1 MEEIEVP
8 LEQTQEHLQHESLHG
23 GHGGG
28 GHGGGAEIAGFSLI
42 NIGAVMSA
50 VLAVFAAICALLAG
64 HYSNE
69 AMIEQIKA
77 SDQWS
82 YYQAKGIKGAL
93 QEFRL
98 EMNATD
104 GEKVDKI
111 KERIEKYK
119 KDQEG
124 IQEQAKE
131 KEEASEKLLTW
142 HERLAMSVTFFQVAI
157 AVIAIGVLTR
167 KRFFF
172 FMGAGSG
179 LIGLISFISFFF
191 IR

>member
-8 LEQTQEHLQHESLHG
+8 LEQTQEHLQHAAHHSHD
-23 GHGGG
+23 GGG
-28 GHGGGAEIAGFSLI
+28 GGFSLI
-42 NIGAVMSA
+42 NLGAVMSA
-50 VLAVFAAICALLAG
+50 ILAVFAAICALLAG

-69 AMIEQIKA
+69 AMIEQIKS

-98 EMNATD
+98 EMNTTQ
-104 GEKVDKI
+104 GEEKIEKI

-119 KDQEG
+119 KDQEE
-124 IQEQAKE
+124 IQEVAKE
-131 KEEASEKLLTW
+131 KEEASEKLLKW
-142 HERLAMSVTFFQVAI
+142 HERLAMAVTFFQVAI

-167 KRFFF
+167 KKFFF
-172 FMGAGSG
+172 YMGSTSG
-179 LIGLISFISFFF
+179 LIGLGCFISFFF
-191 IR
+191 LR

>member
-1 MEEIEVP
+1 MDEIEVP
-8 LEQTQEHLQHESLHG
+8 LEQTQEHLQHASLHG
-23 GHGGG
+23 SHHDDGGSG
-28 GHGGGAEIAGFSLI
+28 PSLI
-42 NIGAVMSA
+42 NLGAVLSA
-50 VLAVFAAICALLAG
+50 ILAVFAAICALLAG

-69 AMIEQIKA
+69 AMIEQIKS

-98 EMNATD
+98 EINANQSE
-104 GEKVDKI
+104 GKVAKIEEK
-111 KERIEKYK
+111 IEKYK
-119 KDQEG
+119 KDQEQ
-124 IQEQAKE
+124 IQEIAKE
-131 KEEASEKLLTW
+131 REETSEKFLRW
-142 HERLAMSVTFFQVAI
+142 HERLAMAVTFFQVAI

-172 FMGAGSG
+172 YMGAGSG
-179 LIGLISFISFFF
+179 LIGLTAFVSFFF

>member
-8 LEQTQEHLQHESLHG
+8 LEQTQEHMQHASLHG
-23 GHGGG
+23 DHNGGG
-28 GHGGGAEIAGFSLI
+28 SNLI
-42 NIGAVMSA
+42 NLGAVLSA
-50 VLAVFAAICALLAG
+50 IFAVFAAICALLAG

-69 AMIEQIKA
+69 AMIEQIKS

-82 YYQAKGIKGAL
+82 YYQAKGIKSAL

-98 EMNATD
+98 EVNV
-104 GEKVDKI
+104 GNSSEEKIAKI
-111 KERIEKYK
+111 QEKIEKYK
-119 KDQEG
+119 KEQEE
-124 IQEQAKE
+124 IQEIAKE
-131 KEEASEKLLTW
+131 KEEASEKLLHW

-167 KRFFF
+167 KKFFF
-172 FMGAGSG
+172 YMGAGSG
-179 LIGLISFISFFF
+179 SIGLVSFISFFF

>member
-8 LEQTQEHLQHESLHG
+8 LEQTQEHLQHASLHE
-23 GHGGG
+23 GHGDHDSGG
-28 GHGGGAEIAGFSLI
+28 RFSLI
-42 NIGAVMSA
+42 NLGAVLSA

-69 AMIEQIKA
+69 AMIEQIKS

-98 EMNATD
+98 EMNTSMNNE
-104 GEKVDKI
+104 EKIDKI
-111 KERIEKYK
+111 QEKIEKYK
-119 KDQEG
+119 KDQEE
-124 IQEQAKE
+124 IQEIAKE
-131 KEEASEKLLTW
+131 KEENSEKFLHW

-167 KRFFF
+167 KKFFF
-172 FMGAGSG
+172 YMGAGSG
-179 LIGLISFISFFF
+179 TIGLISFISFFF
-191 IR
+191 IH